1 MVTSFAQAYF
11 LQEICENLAFFF
23 ASVPPTAESGGV
35 IMSSLDL
42 DVSWLFHV
50 YVDVH
55 VAFPALFPQGPLSHL
70 YFMTSANV

>member
-1 MVTSFAQAYF
+1 MVTSFAQACF
-11 LQEICENLAFFF
+11 LQEICENLAFCLRP
-23 ASVPPTAESGGV
+23 STAGSGGV
-35 IMSSLDL
+35 IMGSLDR

-55 VAFPALFPQGPLSHL
+55 VAFPAPFPQGPFSHL